1 MLIDLLGLSRYE
13 NDYERIIPYDAKVL
27 SMPLI
32 FIIED
37 NESVANSLVFF
48 IKYLVKYDTLT
59 ANSAELAYKILMKGA
74 MPDLIILDIKLPG
87 MGGIDLLSKIR
98 RVDKL
103 KNIKVIIYSGIPE
116 NTIRKD
122 LEAKNI
128 FVQHII
134 QKPISPAS
142 LVVII
147 TGELKEK

>member
-1 MLIDLLGLSRYE
+1 
-13 NDYERIIPYDAKVL
+13 V
-27 SMPLI
+27 PLI

-116 NTIRKD
+116 NTVRKD

-147 TGELKEK
+147 NGELKEK